1 MIKIKRLFRV
11 ICLRLVTHM
20 PMSGLMRTRLTSLG
34 GVNVLDFKH
43 TTIGEGCIFDSL
55 HPENITIG
63 HKVRITMR
71 CVVLTHYI
79 DASKNNLCFNY
90 GKVTFKDNCFIGANV
105 LICHPVTIGEN
116 SIVGAGAVVT
126 KDIPDNEI
134 WGGVPAHFIK
144 KRP

>member
-1 MIKIKRLFRV
+1 MSKVKKYFR
-11 ICLRLVTHM
+11 IFCLRLVTHL

-43 TTIGEGCIFDSL
+43 TTIGEGCIFDSV

-71 CVVLTHYI
+71 CIVLTHYI
-79 DASKNNLCFNY
+79 DASNRNLTFKY
-90 GKVTFKDNCFIGANV
+90 GKVTFRDNCFIGANV
-105 LICHPVTIGEN
+105 LICNSVTIGEN

-144 KRP
+144 KRQ